1 MYTNYIIFNH
11 KTKINKENYPDSKII
26 LININ
31 SFFDYTKIE
40 EITAE
45 HFMSLYGNT
54 HNTESVNI
62 EEYMM
67 EHKVA
72 VVFWTENPKRK
83 ISTLT
88 FINSDG
94 NSKTIHLI

>member
-1 MYTNYIIFNH
+1 MYTNYITFNH
-11 KTKINKENYPDSKII
+11 KINDECYPDSKII

-31 SFFDYTKIE
+31 SFFGYTKIE
-40 EITAE
+40 EITAGQ
-45 HFMSLYGNT
+45 FMCLYGNI
-54 HNTESVNI
+54 HNTESINI

-67 EHKVA
+67 EHKV
-72 VVFWTENPKRK
+72 VVVYWTENPKRK

>member
-1 MYTNYIIFNH
+1 MYTNYIVFNH
-11 KTKINKENYPDSKII
+11 KINEESYPDSKII

-31 SFFDYTKIE
+31 SFFGYTKIE
-40 EITAE
+40 EITAGQ
-45 HFMSLYGNT
+45 FMSLYGNT

-67 EHKVA
+67 ENKVA
-72 VVFWTENPKRK
+72 VIYWIENPKRK

-88 FINSDG
+88 FVNSDG
-94 NSKTIHLI
+94 DSKIIHLG